1 MFRQKRIA
9 AFATI
14 PNSIVMATSTEASR
28 KRPAEEPEAP
38 SEMPRIRTDPIEVAI
53 HEAKQAYPMSADRLA
68 KIEKAACKLP
78 PVPKAI
84 MNGPTVSFASED
96 WLEVSSVASDITVW
110 GPSPDYSNS
119 PGAKNVAK
127 AKIGVNQRF
136 ADWFM
141 ALWNS
146 ILDAIVA
153 ANGGPAL
160 NQTASKKVKAKLDA
174 AKTDDE
180 KRAIVAEAHKIHC
193 PLKDGILTVKVKLI
207 ADGQPGEND
216 AAAVESFPP
225 LTQEEFKKGGFQVD
239 ARPMKARD
247 GTTSIPLDRVIEPTQ
262 GRPIFVGQVRFEL
275 ALKSTITPDGGKRI
289 CVLRMSVDFQLLSMK
304 QSDAAGGEAMP
315 NLADL

>member
-38 SEMPRIRTDPIEVAI
+38 SEMPRIRTDPIEMAI

-96 WLEVSSVASDITVW
+96 WLKVSSVASDITVW
-110 GPSPDYSNS
+110 GPSPDYSDS

-127 AKIGVNQRF
+127 AKIEVNQKF

-141 ALWNS
+141 ALWVS

-153 ANGGPAL
+153 ANGGP
-160 NQTASKKVKAKLDA
+160 NASKKVKAKLDA
-174 AKTDDE
+174 AKTAEE
-180 KRAIVAEAHKIHC
+180 KRTIVTEAHKLHC

-207 ADGQPGEND
+207 ADGEPGEND
-216 AAAVESFPP
+216 AAAVKSFPP
-225 LTQEEFKKGGFQVD
+225 LTQEEFKRGGFQVV
-239 ARPMKARD
+239 ARPMKALD
-247 GTTSIPLDRVIEPTQ
+247 GKTSIPLDRVIESTQ

-275 ALKSTITPDGGKRI
+275 ALKSTITPDGGKRV
-289 CVLRMSVDFQLLSMK
+289 CVLPTSVDFQLLSMK